1 MTNYS
6 ANSFEK
12 YIIFA
17 VFWQLSV
24 ITPLANNIKKK
35 IEIVLPC
42 GSQYSGAL
50 TINFVDAE

>member
-17 VFWQLSV
+17 VFLQLSV

-35 IEIVLPC
+35 LKLFLSC

-50 TINFVDAE
+50 MINFVDAE